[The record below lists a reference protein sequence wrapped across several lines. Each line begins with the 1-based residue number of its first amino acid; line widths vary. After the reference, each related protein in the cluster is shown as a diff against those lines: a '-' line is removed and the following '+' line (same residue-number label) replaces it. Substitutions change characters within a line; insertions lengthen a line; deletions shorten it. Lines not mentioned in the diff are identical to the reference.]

1 MSKVKRTP
9 QKERGTYKYFYAY
22 GKVVDELKSSEHGI
36 TELDIYGLNQCDDRE
51 VYCTMK
57 SHHGILTNKEKAA
70 IRAWIPQFIKQ
81 FKLEHYGIGQTK
93 DVVEDEV
100 MKEFPMVEVLS
111 FNPCGRQK

>member
-70 IRAWIPQFIKQ
+70 IRAWIPSS
-81 FKLEHYGIGQTK
+81 LNNLN
-93 DVVEDEV
+93 
-100 MKEFPMVEVLS
+100 LS
-111 FNPCGRQK
+111 IMASGRQKMSWRMKL